1 MQRTPVFFGFV
12 LMLGILQSP
21 LTAVTVRASQ
31 LSASPS
37 SGTCSPPSAV
47 TSFPTSA
54 TEVWAYFLVDQA
66 LTGDVPKFEWLNPS
80 GQVQRTISYAALPSG
95 GSFCFD
101 PWLTKASD
109 PLILTPGTWS
119 VRLVW
124 NGSSTLATLTFAVT
138 GAGGGSSA
146 ATVVGSPVM
155 TKIASPAC
163 TSNPP
168 AAANT
173 FSTTDSNITI
183 WFTLAG
189 LRNGDSVSVT
199 ANGPNGASLVPANFP
214 NVSVAAGTTSN
225 WFCSSWTPTATTAA
239 GTWTIRVYQNN
250 SSNPIFSQIFTLTSA
265 GGGGGGG
272 GGLTGT
278 WQITA
283 NTCFLNPP
291 TWQATMS
298 LVEAVDGTLSGT
310 MISDPQLKSKILPNG
325 VGFAN
330 DSPTPPRS
338 FHSGSNFGLVVY
350 PDTWESVLYITGTV
364 SGNQITGRIIHYS
377 SDNCSTFTLTQTGGG
392 AGGGGGGGGAP
403 AALNVNLVQ
412 NGNAEASSPPNSN
425 CTGAGTIPGWTIT
438 GDPSPCAYGPAFGGP
453 LLTSPGPPDR
463 GQNFFAGGNV
473 TRSTMSQTIDVS
485 AFASQ
490 IDSAAGIIC
499 TFSAYL
505 GGYQNQNDNA
515 KITATLRGFGSPSI
529 LGPVFAAERNNITG
543 LISKSTA
550 GPLPAG
556 TRFIDIVVEFTRTD
570 GTGNDGYADNISL
583 ILSSGTGGGGGGGD
597 SFILRTS
604 PNPLDFGQAP
614 LNLPKTLNVT
624 LSTPG
629 NSFQVRPTASAPFS
643 VSPSLVTV
651 PAGGSV
657 QLPVTFTPTS
667 ISAQPITGQLVLT
680 GVTASGALPTWS
692 VGLTGS
698 GVTGGGGGGGAS
710 GTCAI
715 NVTSDKGLGP
725 FNLTTEGTADWYHI
739 GIFAQPSASNCPTG
753 SIQGTQ
759 TCVAAQRKNGPK
771 VLGDLQFFG
780 LSNNPG
786 PFVHY
791 VSDQRGLSWTDGT
804 QPLPSGSQAGAIMID
819 YGGFQFTAPA
829 DQSQRTLTLHVGVAG
844 RDPAHTG
851 KLIAHI
857 DGLTDQVIPVGDSTS
872 QDLNYKIVYQAP
884 QSTQMTVTF
893 KQDQP
898 TDWLSFQAAALSL
911 PVQGSSCSAT
921 GGGGTGGGGT
931 SVGGFTNG
939 GFELPG
945 TGDSL
950 NVPKNSTFITGWVVT
965 KDNVDYISSYFQP
978 SEGRYSIDLDGNT
991 PGAIAQT
998 FATAAGTNYT
1008 VTFDMAGNTGGG
1020 SGVKSM
1026 RVSAAGSSQ
1035 DFTFDTTGKSPSN
1048 MGWTTK
1054 TFVFTA
1060 TVASTTLEFASLGS
1074 AGSNAGPALDNVR
1087 VTTGGTPGG
1096 GGGGG
1101 GTPGCDYNVSPTDVP
1116 ASGNGASNIILV
1128 FTGPTC
1134 TWTAT
1139 QNPAFPWIT
1148 VGSSGVTRTGGGS
1161 AGWSVPLNPS
1171 ASPRTGTF
1179 TVAGKTVTLTQAA
1192 GTPCTFTLNPPAN
1205 QTPIPSS
1212 GGTTTFL
1219 VNPSNSSCAWTVTL
1233 PALSPPWVTVASGLG
1248 GTGNGSVT
1256 LSATLMNPSGPRS
1269 ANITVG
1275 NQGGSAT
1282 FTINQA
1288 GSSPCTFRVSPTANA
1303 TPIPASGG
1311 NTYFDITP
1319 SDGSCPWYVADLHDW
1334 ISFPGGKSGVG
1345 VARVNLT
1352 IAENKG
1358 SARIG
1363 DMFIA
1368 AMPGDAISTKYT
1380 VNQEAA
1386 NLNNAP
1392 VIAKAGVVNAASYL
1406 PASIPAGA
1414 IAQGSF
1420 FSIFGSNLGPA
1431 ATARVTSFPLG
1442 TTLGGVSL
1450 KFTAQGRTVDAIPA
1464 FVAPSQINGIMPS
1477 NAPTGDGTMTVT
1489 YNGLTSPPMA
1499 VKVVVNNFGSF
1510 STAGGQGP
1518 GIIQNFITPDDQPLN
1533 TTESPAKPG
1542 QAVILW
1548 GTGLGP
1554 VAVPD
1559 NQAPPAADL
1568 PFNVQIFVGG
1578 KLATKLYSGRTPC
1591 CSGVDQ
1597 LVFYVPNDTPQGC
1610 YVPVQVQVGGTFS
1623 NQVTMAI
1630 DASGQKC
1637 SNTSP
1642 SGGLPVSG
1650 GKSGSVLLGRAD
1662 VIDSV
1667 LSGSSGS
1674 PSAFS
1679 VDWVSVS
1686 FTETS
1691 AGGAT
1696 GFNPFQ
1702 SLPPLGSCST
1712 NNGKDLDLLGLLG
1725 GSTASL
1731 PGGGTKKYL
1740 DAGTPLS
1747 ITGPSGTKSIPKSDS
1762 GSGSYMAFVGGA
1774 LPLGLSPSQP
1784 AYFASGLYTVSG
1796 NGGKDVGAFQA
1807 RVNATAAPVWTNRDQ
1822 ITQIDR
1828 SFPINITWSGGDPAS
1843 QYALIMGLSNDSDS
1857 KNSGS
1862 FVCLA
1867 PMGDGRFTIPVS
1879 AVANLPATGAS
1890 TTAFGTLIFGAAPSG
1905 TPATFTANGIESG
1918 FGRFMP
1924 LSVKTMQVK

>member
-12 LMLGILQSP
+12 LMLGLLQSP

-31 LSASPS
+31 LSTSPS

-80 GQVQRTISYAALPSG
+80 GQVQQTITYSALTSG
-95 GSFCFD
+95 GSYCFD

-109 PLILTPGTWS
+109 PLTLTPGTWS

-124 NGSSTLATLTFAVT
+124 NGTNTLATLTFAVT

-146 ATVVGSPVM
+146 ATVIGSPVM
-155 TKIASPAC
+155 TKIGAPAC

-168 AAANT
+168 ATATT
-173 FSTTDSNITI
+173 FSTTDPNITI

-199 ANGPNGASLVPANFP
+199 ANGPNGATLIPANFP
-214 NVSVAAGTTSN
+214 NLSVAAGTTSN
-225 WFCSSWTPTATTAA
+225 WFCSSWNPTATTPA
-239 GTWTIRVYQNN
+239 GSWTVRVYQNN
-250 SSNPIFSQIFTLTSA
+250 SSNPIFSLPFTLTSA
-265 GGGGGGG
+265 GGGSGGGG
-272 GGLTGT
+272 GT
-278 WQITA
+278 
-283 NTCFLNPP
+283 P
-291 TWQATMS
+291 T
-298 LVEAVDGTLSGT
+298 
-310 MISDPQLKSKILPNG
+310 
-325 VGFAN
+325 
-330 DSPTPPRS
+330 
-338 FHSGSNFGLVVY
+338 
-350 PDTWESVLYITGTV
+350 
-364 SGNQITGRIIHYS
+364 
-377 SDNCSTFTLTQTGGG
+377 
-392 AGGGGGGGGAP
+392 
-403 AALNVNLVQ
+403 ALNVNLVQ
-412 NGNAEASSPPNSN
+412 NGNAEASNPPNSN

-463 GQNFFAGGNV
+463 GLNFFAGGNV

-543 LISKSTA
+543 LILKSTA

-556 TRFIDIVVEFTRTD
+556 TRFIDIVVELTLTD

-604 PNPLDFGQAP
+604 PDPLDFGQAP

-629 NSFQVRPTASAPFS
+629 SSFQVRPTASAPFS
-643 VSPSLVTV
+643 VSPTLVTV

-657 QLPVTFTPTS
+657 QLPVTFTPTFV
-667 ISAQPITGQLVLT
+667 SAQPITGQLVLT

-698 GVTGGGGGGGAS
+698 GVTGGGGGGG
-710 GTCAI
+710 GGVTCAI
-715 NVTSDKGLGP
+715 NITSDKGLGP

-739 GIFAQPSASNCPTG
+739 GIFAQPSAGSCPTG
-753 SIQGTQ
+753 SIQGTP
-759 TCVAAQRKNGPK
+759 TCAASQRKNGPK

-780 LSNNPG
+780 ISNTG

-791 VSDQRGLSWTDGT
+791 VADQRQVNWTDGT
-804 QPLPSGSQAGAIMID
+804 QPPTSGSASGAIMID

-829 DQSQRTLTLHVGVAG
+829 DQSQRTLTLHVGTAG
-844 RDPAHTG
+844 RGPAPTG
-851 KLIAHI
+851 KLVAHI
-857 DGLTDQVIPVGDSTS
+857 DGLADQVIPVTDSTMT
-872 QDLNYKIVYQAP
+872 DLNYKIVYQAP

-898 TDWLSFQAAALSL
+898 TDWLFFQAAALSL

-931 SVGGFTNG
+931 GGGGTPVGSFTNG

-945 TGDSL
+945 TTETY
-950 NVPKNSTFITGWVVT
+950 NVAKNSTFITGWVVT
-965 KDNVDYISSYFQP
+965 KDNVDYVGTYFAP
-978 SEGRYSIDLDGNT
+978 SEGRFSIDLYGNT
-991 PGAIAQT
+991 SGAIAQT
-998 FATAAGTNYT
+998 FATTAGTNYT
-1008 VTFDMAGNTGGG
+1008 VTFDMAGNPGG
-1020 SGVKSM
+1020 SAVKSM

-1035 DFTFDTTGKSPSN
+1035 DYTFDTSGKSTTN

-1054 TFVFTA
+1054 TFVFMATA
-1060 TVASTTLEFASLGS
+1060 ASTTLEFASLGA
-1074 AGSNAGPALDNVR
+1074 AGSNFGPALDNVR
-1087 VTTGGTPGG
+1087 VTTGGTPG

-1179 TVAGKTVTLTQAA
+1179 TVAGKTITLTQAA
-1192 GTPCTFTLNPPAN
+1192 GTPCTFTLNPTTN
-1205 QTPIPSS
+1205 QTPISS
-1212 GGTTTFL
+1212 GGGTTTFL

-1248 GTGNGSVT
+1248 GTGNGTVT
-1256 LSATLMNPSGPRS
+1256 LSATLNTSGPRS

-1288 GSSPCTFRVSPTANA
+1288 GSALCTFRVSPTTNA
-1303 TPIPASGG
+1303 LPIPASGG

-1319 SDGSCPWYVADLHDW
+1319 SDGSCPWYIADLHDW

-1358 SARIG
+1358 SARLG

-1368 AMPGDAISTKYT
+1368 TAAGETASAKFT
-1380 VNQEAA
+1380 VNQEAV
-1386 NLNNAP
+1386 NINNTP
-1392 VIAKAGVVNAASYL
+1392 VITKAGVVNAASYL
-1406 PASIPAGA
+1406 PANLPAGA

-1420 FSIFGSNLGPA
+1420 FSIFGSNLGPP

-1489 YNGLTSPPMA
+1489 YNGLTSPPMP
-1499 VKVVVNNFGSF
+1499 VKVVMNNFGSF

-1533 TTESPAKPG
+1533 TPESPAKPG

-1554 VAVPD
+1554 ISGSD
-1559 NQAPPAADL
+1559 NLAPAAGDL

-1597 LVFYVPNDTPQGC
+1597 LVFYVPNDAPQGC
-1610 YVPVQVQVGGTFS
+1610 YVPVQVQVGATFS

-1637 SNTSP
+1637 SNTTP

-1650 GKSGSVLLGRAD
+1650 GKSGSILLGRAD
-1662 VIDSV
+1662 VIDSA
-1667 LSGSSGS
+1667 LSGSGGS
-1674 PSAFS
+1674 PNVFS

-1686 FTETS
+1686 FTETP

-1784 AYFASGLYTVSG
+1784 AYFAPGLYTVSG

-1807 RVNATAAPVWTNRDQ
+1807 RVNATAAPVWTNRNQ

-1843 QYALIMGLSNDSDS
+1843 QYALIMGLANDSDS
-1857 KNSGS
+1857 KTSGS
-1862 FVCLA
+1862 FLCLA

-1879 AVANLPATGAS
+1879 AFANLPATGAS
-1890 TTAFGTLIFGAAPSG
+1890 TTAFGALIFGAAPSG